1 MDTPAQ
7 PTALGQS
14 REHIL
19 GIDLGTTNSL
29 AAAWVNGETI
39 LIPNAMGD
47 SLTPSAVSELPDG
60 SLVIGLAARERLGTH
75 PTYTATAFKRW
86 MGTAKTLDVGS
97 HSFRAEVLSAQIL
110 SALRADAQAYLG
122 GSVTQVVV
130 TVPAYFN
137 ADQRHATK
145 AAAQMAGFE
154 HVHLLNEPTAAGLA
168 YGLQTRQE
176 LNTFLVFD
184 LGGGTFDVSILEYF
198 EGVIQVR
205 ASAGD
210 TQLGGEDFVQV
221 MAALVSDKA
230 GLISAEGL
238 LPVPEQLWYAFES
251 AKRALSSQDS
261 VEVPLGK
268 GEAVCITRS
277 EFEAAC
283 EPLLKRLRAP
293 MERAL
298 RDAQISPDELDEV
311 VLVGGATRMPMIRH
325 LLTRLFQKLPL
336 RTINPDETVARGAAV
351 YAGLLANDEALQ
363 DVVLTDVMPYTLGII
378 TSRDRVDDVF
388 SPIIERNTPV
398 PVSAQKRFR
407 AQTIT
412 QTQVNI
418 DIRQGESPFGS
429 DNLAVGKL
437 TVPLGTTYE
446 AGREFDVR
454 FSYDINGLLEV
465 EVMVEATGRTLNHV
479 FQLGANQLS
488 AAEVVSIR
496 DNLARIKRAPRQ
508 SEESAYLLARGKRVF
523 EETLGSDRD
532 LIGDALLRLD
542 RAVTQLDLRETA
554 HAQTMLRQVLEYLDK
569 GFRL

>member
-29 AAAWVNGETI
+29 AAAWVNGETV

-47 SLTPSAVSELPDG
+47 LLTPSAVSELPDG
-60 SLVIGLAARERLGTH
+60 SLMIGLAARERLGTH

-86 MGTAKTLDVGS
+86 MGTSKTLDVGS

-154 HVHLLNEPTAAGLA
+154 HVHLLNEPTAAGLT

-230 GLISAEGL
+230 GLTSAEGL
-238 LPVPEQLWYAFES
+238 LPVPEELWYAFES

-437 TVPLGTTYE
+437 TVPLGTAYE

-523 EETLGSDRD
+523 EETLGSDRG

>member
-1 MDTPAQ
+1 
-7 PTALGQS
+7 
-14 REHIL
+14 
-19 GIDLGTTNSL
+19 
-29 AAAWVNGETI
+29 
-39 LIPNAMGD
+39 
-47 SLTPSAVSELPDG
+47 
-60 SLVIGLAARERLGTH
+60 
-75 PTYTATAFKRW
+75 
-86 MGTAKTLDVGS
+86 MGTAKTLDMGS
-97 HSFRAEVLSAQIL
+97 HSFRAEVLSAQML
-110 SALRADAQAYLG
+110 SALRADAQVYLG

-210 TQLGGEDFVQV
+210 TRLGGEDFVKA

-230 GLISAEGL
+230 GLTSAGEV
-238 LPVPEQLWYAFES
+238 LPVPEQLWYVFES

-268 GEAVCITRS
+268 DKAVCITRS

-283 EPLLKRLRAP
+283 EPLLMRLYAP

-325 LLTRLFQKLPL
+325 LLARLFQKLPL

-363 DVVLTDVMPYTLGII
+363 DVVLTDVMPYTLGIV
-378 TSRDRVDDVF
+378 TTRDRVGDVF
-388 SPIIERNTPV
+388 TPIIERNTPV

-407 AQTIT
+407 AQTVT
-412 QTQVNI
+412 QTQVEI

-437 TVPLGTTYE
+437 TVPLGMAYE

-479 FQLGANQLS
+479 FQLGANQLT

-496 DNLARIKRAPRQ
+496 ENLARIKRAPRQ
-508 SEESAYLLARGKRVF
+508 SEETAYLLARGKRVF

-532 LIGDALLRLD
+532 LIGEALLRLD

-554 HAQTMLRQVLEYLDK
+554 RAQTMLRQVLDYLDK